1 MALQDAIL
9 TALAHDE
16 SSGYDL
22 AKAFDVSVANYW
34 TASPQQLYREL
45 DKMEEAGLVA
55 ARHVAQSKRPDKR
68 VFRLTPAGR
77 KALRAHTLRSPK
89 PLAVRDEIVAGLR
102 DGTIAAPHHEMLV
115 QVAALESGDPE
126 AIREHVVE
134 RMEAFEAKLATY
146 RLVQER
152 TLAGRSEEE
161 FLASGEPVGQ
171 YLTLL
176 RGISFEEEN
185 LRWGRRV
192 LAVLDAR
199 STTD

>member
-45 DKMEEAGLVA
+45 DKMEAAGLVV
-55 ARHVAQSKRPDKR
+55 ARTVAQSKRPDKR
-68 VFRLTPAGR
+68 VFRLTADGR
-77 KALRAHTLRSPK
+77 TALRSHTLRSPK
-89 PLAVRDEIVAGLR
+89 PLAVRDEL
-102 DGTIAAPHHEMLV
+102 LV

-161 FLASGEPVGQ
+161 FYASGEPVGQ

-185 LRWGRRV
+185 LRWGRQV
-192 LAVLDAR
+192 IAVLDAR
-199 STTD
+199 AE

>member
-45 DKMEEAGLVA
+45 DKLEQAGLVR
-55 ARHVAQSKRPDKR
+55 ARTVAQSKRPDKR
-68 VFRLTPAGR
+68 VFRLTAAGR
-77 KALRAHTLRSPK
+77 EALRAHTVRSPK
-89 PLAVRDEIVAGLR
+89 PLAVRDEL
-102 DGTIAAPHHEMLV
+102 LV
-115 QVAALESGDPE
+115 QVAALESGDPA
-126 AIREHVVE
+126 AIRGHVLE
-134 RMEAFEAKLATY
+134 RLAAFEAKLATY
-146 RLVQER
+146 RLVQDR
-152 TLAGRSEEE
+152 TLAGRSEEDY
-161 FLASGEPVGQ
+161 LATSERVGQ

-185 LRWGRRV
+185 IAWARRV
-192 LAVLDAR
+192 LRVLEAR
-199 STTD
+199 AG

>member
-1 MALQDAIL
+1 MPGQDRHRTVGRLGERLQLDSGTLSPLLKRLEANGFIRRERSQQ
-9 TALAHDE
+9 DE
-16 SSGYDL
+16 RQVE
-22 AKAFDVSVANYW
+22 VS
-34 TASPQQLYREL
+34 
-45 DKMEEAGLVA
+45 
-55 ARHVAQSKRPDKR
+55 
-68 VFRLTPAGR
+68 LTPAGR

-89 PLAVRDEIVAGLR
+89 PLAVRD
-102 DGTIAAPHHEMLV
+102 EMLV

-134 RMEAFEAKLATY
+134 RMEAFEAKLAIY
-146 RLVQER
+146 RLVEER
-152 TLAGRSEEE
+152 TLAGRTEEE

-199 STTD
+199 STAD

>member
-45 DKMEEAGLVA
+45 DKMEGAGLVT
-55 ARHVAQSKRPDKR
+55 ARTVAQPKRPDKR
-68 VFRLTPAGR
+68 VFRLTAAGR

-89 PLAVRDEIVAGLR
+89 PLAVRDEL
-102 DGTIAAPHHEMLV
+102 LV

-134 RMEAFEAKLATY
+134 RMEAFEAKLAIY
-146 RLVQER
+146 RLVEER
-152 TLAGRSEEE
+152 TLAGRTEEE

>member
-45 DKMEEAGLVA
+45 DKLEDAGLVT
-55 ARHVAQSKRPDKR
+55 ARTVAQSKRPDKR
-68 VFRLTPAGR
+68 VFRLTAAGR
-77 KALRAHTLRSPK
+77 AALRAHTLRSPK
-89 PLAVRDEIVAGLR
+89 PMAVRDEL
-102 DGTIAAPHHEMLV
+102 LV
-115 QVAALESGDPE
+115 QVAALESGEPE

-134 RMEAFEAKLATY
+134 RLEAFEAKLAVY

-152 TLAGRSEEE
+152 TLAGRPEEE
-161 FLASGEPVGQ
+161 YLVAEPRVGQ

-185 LRWGRRV
+185 IRWAQQV
-192 LAVLDAR
+192 LTVLDAR
-199 STTD
+199 QAPPG

>member
-45 DKMEEAGLVA
+45 DKLEEAGLVR
-55 ARHVAQSKRPDKR
+55 ARAVAQAKRPDKR
-68 VFRLTPAGR
+68 VFRLTAAGR

-89 PLAVRDEIVAGLR
+89 PLAVRDEL
-102 DGTIAAPHHEMLV
+102 LV
-115 QVAALESGDPE
+115 QVAALESGEPE
-126 AIREHVVE
+126 AVREHVVE
-134 RMEAFEAKLATY
+134 RMEATEAKLATY
-146 RLVQER
+146 RTAQER
-152 TLAGRSEEE
+152 MLAGRSEEE
-161 FLASGEPVGQ
+161 YLATAERIGQ

-192 LAVLDAR
+192 LQILDAR
-199 STTD
+199 SGE

>member
-45 DKMEEAGLVA
+45 DKLEDAGLVT
-55 ARHVAQSKRPDKR
+55 ARTVAQTKRPDKR
-68 VFRLTPAGR
+68 VFRLTAAGR

-89 PLAVRDEIVAGLR
+89 PMAVRDEL
-102 DGTIAAPHHEMLV
+102 LV

-134 RMEAFEAKLATY
+134 RMEAFEAKLAVY
-146 RLVQER
+146 HLVQER
-152 TLAGRSEEE
+152 TLAGRSEADY
-161 FLASGEPVGQ
+161 LVAEPRVGQ

-185 LRWGRRV
+185 IRWAQQV

-199 STTD
+199 AAAAAE